1 MTAPFNQPEWAELVA
16 ESCRTLD
23 AFDSGRKAMDAS
35 AYQHISAR
43 LEALVRQV
51 RTPQTLYLPS
61 AAYRHAAE
69 NVYFETNRRLLEP
82 RRLALRAAAEA
93 QVLDAL
99 QRTLKL
105 RRTEE

>member
-1 MTAPFNQPEWAELVA
+1 MTAPFNQPEWAEHVA
-16 ESCRTLD
+16 DSCRTLD
-23 AFDSGRKAMDAS
+23 AYDSGRKPMNADDYRHVA
-35 AYQHISAR
+35 AK

-69 NVYFETNRRLLEP
+69 NVYFEANRRLLEP

-105 RRTEE
+105 RKAD